1 MIGRCGTRV
10 MPLYSLPGFIPG
22 VIIIHLRATSFWL
35 PARATMP
42 NIHVANCK
50 EGLPLPPCA
59 NFEPDLLWKKEKKRW
74 SSTITAEES
83 VAAVQ
88 RWRDRESVMCL
99 AWIQQVVMWFLS
111 VCMGLLRLQ
120 SFGKKKVSYAWN
132 GG

>member
-1 MIGRCGTRV
+1 M
-10 MPLYSLPGFIPG
+10 
-22 VIIIHLRATSFWL
+22 
-35 PARATMP
+35 
-42 NIHVANCK
+42 
-50 EGLPLPPCA
+50 PPCA
-59 NFEPDLLWKKEKKRW
+59 NFEPDLVWKREKRWHKGQNQTSQVQTLFW

-111 VCMGLLRLQ
+111 VCMGLLSLQ
-120 SFGKKKVSYAWN
+120 RFGKKKVSYAWN

>member
-1 MIGRCGTRV
+1 MR
-10 MPLYSLPGFIPG
+10 YPGYAI
-22 VIIIHLRATSFWL
+22 VLV
-35 PARATMP
+35 ARIYPWSYNHTLAC
-42 NIHVANCK
+42 NIFLAASSGDHAKYLCCQLQ
-50 EGLPLPPCA
+50 GGFAPPPRA
-59 NFEPDLLWKKEKKRW
+59 NFEPDLVWKKEKKMW
-74 SSTITAEES
+74 SSMITAEES